1 MAYMMARIML
11 TFCAVPAFDNNN
23 TKPIDHDQRRHRI
36 ISDTLLPTKAAYRPP
51 TPHRDM
57 HMKLISTLLAASILC
72 AATPAFSASHL
83 WWSETMPH
91 PDHGATRHSHGGP
104 VEIRRGVY
112 HKNLWLRSGDGP
124 ADSVH
129 VTAFNRA
136 TPTLVSVSGE
146 IKDVPGGNLHG
157 TYGVNFA
164 MPDEGY
170 YNLYLVAEAVSE
182 GVRQV
187 DVAKSEVLKH
197 SCREGHDHVKG
208 LMAPRHLDTMP
219 LELVRERMEA
229 ESFHTT
235 IGFGDTVTFLV
246 LHFGKPVAG
255 AEVTLNT
262 AHGWRNTVRADADGR
277 ASFMMI
283 RDYYPPWHEFERRY
297 RQDYLVT
304 AAYEVEGHGESGG
317 TPYHATRYLSSLNGS
332 YYPSTRDYRSYAYGL
347 LLGVFALTVTA
358 VSVYLYRRRRQRR
371 FHEVRFDEK
380 N

>member
-1 MAYMMARIML
+1 
-11 TFCAVPAFDNNN
+11 
-23 TKPIDHDQRRHRI
+23 
-36 ISDTLLPTKAAYRPP
+36 
-51 TPHRDM
+51 
-57 HMKLISTLLAASILC
+57 
-72 AATPAFSASHL
+72 
-83 WWSETMPH
+83 MPH

-146 IKDVPGGNLHG
+146 IKDIPGGNLHG

-197 SCREGHDHVKG
+197 SCREGHDHAKG

-262 AHGWRNTVRADADGR
+262 AHGWRNTVRTDADGR

>member
-1 MAYMMARIML
+1 ML
-11 TFCAVPAFDNNN
+11 AFCAVPTADNNN
-23 TKPIDHDQRRHRI
+23 TKPIDYDQRRLSCFAYTVSATRRI
-36 ISDTLLPTKAAYRPP
+36 YRFS
-51 TPHRDM
+51 TFHWDM
-57 HMKLISTLLAASILC
+57 HMKLTYSLLAAFILC
-72 AATPAFSASHL
+72 ATQPALAATPL

-91 PDHGATRHSHGGP
+91 PDPGGATRHSHGGP

-112 HKNLWLRSGDGP
+112 YKNLWLRSGDGP
-124 ADSVH
+124 ANSSH
-129 VTAFNRA
+129 VTSFNGA
-136 TPTLVSVSGE
+136 MPTLVSVTGE
-146 IKDVPGGNLHG
+146 VQEIQGGNLHG

-164 MPDEGY
+164 MPGEGF
-170 YNLYLVAEAVSE
+170 YNLYLVTETVSD
-182 GVRQV
+182 GTRQV
-187 DVAKSEVLKH
+187 DIAKSEVLKH

-208 LMAPRHLDTMP
+208 LMAPRHLDTIP
-219 LELVRERMEA
+219 LELVRERMDA

-235 IGFGDTVTFLV
+235 LGFGDTVTFQV
-246 LHFGKPVAG
+246 LHFGNPVAG
-255 AEVTLNT
+255 AEVTLHT
-262 AHGWRNTVRADADGR
+262 AHGWRNTVRTDDTGH

-304 AAYEVEGHGESGG
+304 AAYSVDGNGESAGV
-317 TPYHATRYLSSLNGS
+317 PYQSTRYLASLNGS
-332 YYPSTRDYRSYAYGL
+332 YYPSPRDYRSYAYGL